1 MVGSGDNL
9 GTAPTGRRLFFY
21 SVLVCLALGPSAT
34 RAQEPKR
41 FDLVL
46 KAGALPKAQQT
57 IKVKQGD
64 AVELRWT
71 SDQPVKL
78 HLHGYDVM
86 IEVKPG
92 EPTVTAL
99 NARMA
104 GRFSV
109 EKLQEQKSGHQHG
122 GKVLYL
128 EVYP

>member
-1 MVGSGDNL
+1 LFVCFAL
-9 GTAPTGRRLFFY
+9 PTA
-21 SVLVCLALGPSAT
+21 
-34 RAQEPKR
+34 AQEPKR

-57 IKVKQGD
+57 IRVKQGD

-71 SDQPVKL
+71 SDLPVKL
-78 HLHGYDVM
+78 HLHGYDVT

-109 EKLQEQKSGHQHG
+109 EKLQEQKSGHHHG